1 MPARERSLP
10 SVWTRQRRQREQP
23 ALSREQIVA
32 EAVRLLDAEGIDALS
47 MRRLG
52 TRLGA
57 AATSIYW
64 HVNSKDELVELVV
77 DAAYGELEVPD
88 AADAADAA
96 AWRETV
102 TGFAHSLRSMIL
114 RHPWMASL
122 LPQAGLAHLGPNLM
136 RMTERLAALTEAAGF
151 AGREVGQAVNTV
163 ISYVLGV
170 ATTEAAWLTT
180 LARAG
185 ESEREWVARLY
196 PAAEQA
202 AQAYP
207 RLREQYAAQRGA
219 DPQQTREEDF
229 RYGLERVLD
238 GLEGRL
244 KR

>member
-1 MPARERSLP
+1 MPAQEQSLP

-64 HVNSKDELVELVV
+64 HVASKDELIELVV
-77 DAAYGELEVPD
+77 DAVYGELEVPD
-88 AADAADAA
+88 ADDAG
-96 AWRETV
+96 AWREAV
-102 TGFAHSLRSMIL
+102 TRLAHGTRSMIL

-122 LPQAGLAHLGPNLM
+122 LAQSGLAHLGPNLM
-136 RMTERLAALTEAAGF
+136 RVIDRMAALFETAGF
-151 AGREVGQAVNTV
+151 AGREAAQAWRTV
-163 ISYVLGV
+163 VAYVLGV
-170 ATTEAAWLTT
+170 ATSEAAWLTT
-180 LARAG
+180 IARAG
-185 ESEREWVARLY
+185 ESEQEWVARLH

-207 RLREQYAAQRGA
+207 RLRERYAEQRHD
-219 DPQQTREEDF
+219 DPQKTRDEDF
-229 RYGLERVLD
+229 NYGLERVLD
-238 GLEGRL
+238 GLEAR
-244 KR
+244 RRR

>member
-1 MPARERSLP
+1 
-10 SVWTRQRRQREQP
+10 VWTRRRRQREQP

-64 HVNSKDELVELVV
+64 HVASKDELVELVV
-77 DAAYGELEVPD
+77 DAVYGELEVPD
-88 AADAADAA
+88 AGAAA
-96 AWRETV
+96 AWREAI

-114 RHPWMASL
+114 RHPWMATL
-122 LPQAGLAHLGPNLM
+122 LPYAGLSHLGPNLM
-136 RMTERLAALTEAAGF
+136 RATDRLAGLTEAAGF
-151 AGREVGQAVNTV
+151 SGREAGQAASTV

-170 ATTEAAWLTT
+170 ATSEAAWLTT

-185 ESEREWVARLY
+185 QSEQELVERLY
-196 PAAEQA
+196 PAAEEA
-202 AQAYP
+202 ARAYP
-207 RLREQYAAQRGA
+207 RLRERYAEDRGL
-219 DPQQTREEDF
+219 DPRKVREDDF
-229 RYGLERVLD
+229 NYGLERVLD
-238 GLEGRL
+238 GLEPRR

>member
-1 MPARERSLP
+1 MPAQEPSLP
-10 SVWTRQRRQREQP
+10 SVWARQRRQREQP
-23 ALSREQIVA
+23 ALSREQIVT

-64 HVNSKDELVELVV
+64 HVASKDELVELVV

-88 AADAADAA
+88 APDPAG
-96 AWRETV
+96 WRQAV
-102 TGFAHSLRSMIL
+102 TEFAHSLRSMIL

-122 LPQAGLAHLGPNLM
+122 LPQAGLAQLGPNLM
-136 RMTERLAALTEAAGF
+136 RMIERMAAVLDAAGF
-151 AGREVGQAVNTV
+151 SGREVRQAMNTV
-163 ISYVLGV
+163 VAYALGV
-170 ATTEAAWLTT
+170 ATTEAAWLTM

-185 ESEREWVARLY
+185 ESEQQWVARLY

-207 RLREQYAAQRGA
+207 RLREHYAAQRGA
-219 DPQQTREEDF
+219 DPHQTREEDF
-229 RYGLERVLD
+229 AYGLDRVLD
-238 GLEGRL
+238 GLAARL
-244 KR
+244 ER